1 MSLSSKAMI
10 VSLHVSCWTAR
21 KQDKKVSSE
30 VEQAHNARDAG
41 RFNKLLIDK
50 AALDPLTSFAGR
62 IRDKHYDLTLPW
74 LDNGGRLLPSKLF
87 FEYRK
92 TLEHMKSEYATLV
105 DNFLAGYDTQVQAA
119 RNRLGTMFN
128 PEDYPQVAA
137 LRRKF
142 AVELDIVPVPQAA
155 DFRVDVGDAERAR
168 IQREMEERMAKRQA
182 EASAATW
189 ERIREVVST
198 IYLRTSADKPVIRDS
213 LIENARD
220 LVALLPGLNLDDD
233 PAMTTVA
240 RAISD
245 NLLVDLWTLRNNRF
259 VRQKVAQ
266 SAQLILQQIPAA
278 PTPD

>member
-10 VSLHVSCWTAR
+10 VSLSVSCWTAR
-21 KQDKKVSSE
+21 KQDKKVSTE
-30 VEQAHNARDAG
+30 VEAAHNARDAG

-62 IRDKHYDLTLPW
+62 IRDEHYRLTLPW

-87 FEYRK
+87 MEYRK
-92 TLEHMKSEYATLV
+92 VIEGLKADYAKLV
-105 DNFLAGYDTQVQAA
+105 ESFLANYDVQVQAA

-128 PEDYPQVAA
+128 PEDYPQAER
-137 LRRKF
+137 LRSKF
-142 AVELDIVPVPQAA
+142 AVELDIIPVPQAA
-155 DFRVDVGDAERAR
+155 DFRVDVGDAERSR
-168 IQREMEERMAKRQA
+168 IQREMEERLAKRQA
-182 EASAATW
+182 DAAAEAW
-189 ERIREVVST
+189 GRIRDVVST
-198 IYLRTSADKPVIRDS
+198 IYLRTSAEKPVIRDS

-245 NLLVDLWTLRNNRF
+245 TLLVDLWTLRNNRRA
-259 VRQKVAQ
+259 RQKVAEA
-266 SAQLILQQIPAA
+266 AQLILQQIPA
-278 PTPD
+278 PSSEH